1 MDELRALVGGRYGTP
16 PVPID
21 EGVRRAIDLVSG
33 DLPEEEPAA
42 NLAELRDEAEGLA
55 SSEEE
60 LLLLALFGED
70 AEPLLRTIRGRAS
83 GEETLAT
90 GGVDRAQA
98 ERIRELVRVVQESGV
113 AEVTVEEDGMRVSV
127 RRSEETPALAAAA
140 PDHAGA
146 SSRRRPF
153 PPPEQDGLV
162 RVEAPMVGMFYRAP
176 EPGAAPFVAG
186 GRTVQSGPDPVHP
199 RGDEADE
206 RDQVRRGRDRAR
218 HPRSQRGARRV
229 RAAAVRAGARP
240 RAAGR
245 RALGMFSRVLIANR
259 GEVAVRVIRTLHDLG
274 IEAVA
279 IYSTA
284 DADALHV
291 RMADRA
297 VCVGPPAA
305 AQSYLNIPSVVAAGE
320 TTRCDAVHP
329 GWGFLAENAAFV
341 RACADNDL
349 VFIGPSPETMEQM
362 GDKVEAK
369 AAMAEAGMPLIPG
382 TEHAVDVDGARAAA
396 DELGYPVLLK
406 ASAGG
411 GGRGMRLV
419 ESPEQLEDVFQGAS
433 AEANAAFGDGSLY
446 VEKAL
451 VPARHVEVQVL
462 ADGQGGV
469 LTLGERECSIQRRH
483 QKLIEESP
491 SPAVSPALREE
502 IEGAVER
509 ACLQLG
515 YRNAGTF
522 EFLLGPDGGFYFME
536 LNARLQVEHPV
547 TELVTGI
554 DLVREQLEV
563 AAGKRLERTGRIERR
578 GHAIEARINAEDV
591 ARDFAPAPGR
601 IEHFRAP
608 LGPGVRMD
616 THVESGTVVSPYY
629 DSLVGKV
636 VVWDE
641 DRPSAIARAV
651 RALTELEVTGIP
663 TTRELAIGIL
673 RGEAFGSGRYSTS
686 FLDEMAPVAA

>member
-1 MDELRALVGGRYGTP
+1 
-16 PVPID
+16 
-21 EGVRRAIDLVSG
+21 
-33 DLPEEEPAA
+33 
-42 NLAELRDEAEGLA
+42 
-55 SSEEE
+55 
-60 LLLLALFGED
+60 
-70 AEPLLRTIRGRAS
+70 
-83 GEETLAT
+83 
-90 GGVDRAQA
+90 
-98 ERIRELVRVVQESGV
+98 
-113 AEVTVEEDGMRVSV
+113 
-127 RRSEETPALAAAA
+127 
-140 PDHAGA
+140 
-146 SSRRRPF
+146 
-153 PPPEQDGLV
+153 
-162 RVEAPMVGMFYRAP
+162 
-176 EPGAAPFVAG
+176 
-186 GRTVQSGPDPVHP
+186 
-199 RGDEADE
+199 
-206 RDQVRRGRDRAR
+206 
-218 HPRSQRGARRV
+218 
-229 RAAAVRAGARP
+229 
-240 RAAGR
+240 
-245 RALGMFSRVLIANR
+245 MFSRVLIANR

-284 DADALHV
+284 DADSLHV

-297 VCVGPPAA
+297 VCIGPPPAT
-305 AQSYLNIPSVVAAGE
+305 QSYLNIASVVAAGE

-341 RACADNDL
+341 RACEDNDL
-349 VFIGPSPETMEQM
+349 VFIGPSAETMEQM

-369 AAMAEAGMPLIPG
+369 AVMASAGMPLIPG
-382 TEHAVDVDGARAAA
+382 SEHAVGPEEARQAA
-396 DELGYPVLLK
+396 DDLGYPVLLK

-419 ESPEQLEDVFQGAS
+419 ESAEQLDDVFQGAS

-483 QKLIEESP
+483 QKLLEESP
-491 SPAVSPALREE
+491 SPALSPSLREE
-502 IEGAVER
+502 MEGAVER
-509 ACLQLG
+509 ACLELG
-515 YRNAGTF
+515 YRSAGTF
-522 EFLLGPDGGFYFME
+522 EFLLGPEGGFYFME

-547 TELVTGI
+547 SELVTGI
-554 DLVREQLEV
+554 DLVREQLHV
-563 AAGKRLERTGRIERR
+563 AAGKRLTKTGRAERR

-616 THVESGTVVSPYY
+616 THVEPGTIVSPYY

-636 VVWDE
+636 IVWDE

-651 RALTELEVTGIP
+651 RALTELELTGIP

-673 RGEAFGSGRYSTS
+673 RGEAFGTGRYSTS
-686 FLDEMAPVAA
+686 FLDELAPVAA

>member
-1 MDELRALVGGRYGTP
+1 
-16 PVPID
+16 
-21 EGVRRAIDLVSG
+21 
-33 DLPEEEPAA
+33 
-42 NLAELRDEAEGLA
+42 
-55 SSEEE
+55 
-60 LLLLALFGED
+60 
-70 AEPLLRTIRGRAS
+70 
-83 GEETLAT
+83 
-90 GGVDRAQA
+90 
-98 ERIRELVRVVQESGV
+98 
-113 AEVTVEEDGMRVSV
+113 
-127 RRSEETPALAAAA
+127 
-140 PDHAGA
+140 
-146 SSRRRPF
+146 
-153 PPPEQDGLV
+153 
-162 RVEAPMVGMFYRAP
+162 
-176 EPGAAPFVAG
+176 
-186 GRTVQSGPDPVHP
+186 
-199 RGDEADE
+199 
-206 RDQVRRGRDRAR
+206 
-218 HPRSQRGARRV
+218 
-229 RAAAVRAGARP
+229 
-240 RAAGR
+240 
-245 RALGMFSRVLIANR
+245 MFSRVLIANR
-259 GEVAVRVIRTLHDLG
+259 GEVAVRAIRTLHDLG

-284 DADALHV
+284 DADGLHV

-297 VCVGPPAA
+297 VCVGPPPAG
-305 AQSYLNIPSVVAAGE
+305 QSYLNIASVVAAGE

-341 RACADNDL
+341 RACEDNDL
-349 VFIGPSPETMEQM
+349 VFIGPSAETMEEM

-369 AAMAEAGMPLIPG
+369 AAMARAGMPLIPG
-382 TEHAVDVDGARAAA
+382 TEHAVGPDDARAAA

-419 ESPEQLEDVFQGAS
+419 ESAEQLEDVFQGAS

-491 SPAVSPALREE
+491 SPAISSALREE
-502 IEGAVER
+502 MEAAVER

-522 EFLLGPDGGFYFME
+522 EFLLGPEGGFYFME

-547 TELVTGI
+547 TELVTGV
-554 DLVREQLEV
+554 DLVREQLMV
-563 AAGKRLERTGRIERR
+563 AAGERLDRTGRAERR
-578 GHAIEARINAEDV
+578 GHALEARINAEDV

-636 VVWDE
+636 IVWDE

-651 RALTELEVTGIP
+651 RALTELEITGIP
-663 TTRELAIGIL
+663 TTRELAIRIL